1 MEPLEVEATKSAAKA
16 VIRFATLRKEG
27 HGQDFGLFSS
37 CRPHSWQPLWCCKVN
52 FCVFQINFWNFFGQ
66 NWNSTVYFEN
76 INSERNYNLD
86 NFCWEIFVK
95 LKGDAQLGCK
105 QTLTIFFDFVIFWDF
120 MQDSE
125 FCPKLDETRTTG
137 IIVSN
142 LDSRSGWV
150 WFFAK
155 KKSRVC
161 FSFWREKYVNFLV
174 NSTNFKQ
181 CLIIVG
187 LIHTLCLCKSH
198 FFVHGNLPN

>member
-1 MEPLEVEATKSAAKA
+1 MESFGALEVEATKSAAKA

-52 FCVFQINFWNFFGQ
+52 FCVFQIDFWNFFGQ

-105 QTLTIFFDFVIFWDF
+105 QTLTIFFRLCDILRFYARFRVLSKTWWDT
-120 MQDSE
+120 DNWYN
-125 FCPKLDETRTTG
+125 C
-137 IIVSN
+137 V
-142 LDSRSGWV
+142 
-150 WFFAK
+150 
-155 KKSRVC
+155 KSR
-161 FSFWREKYVNFLV
+161 FQIRMS
-174 NSTNFKQ
+174 
-181 CLIIVG
+181 LI
-187 LIHTLCLCKSH
+187 
-198 FFVHGNLPN
+198 FR